1 MKLTIEG
8 DLEEI
13 KKVLQAIASSEEHFD
28 ENMDE
33 ESEKIGFKNQLT
45 FRWKWIMS
53 MTVTTLNF
61 TVFTNA
67 CKIADALE
75 ISLDELRKDDENE
88 Y

>member
-1 MKLTIEG
+1 
-8 DLEEI
+8 
-13 KKVLQAIASSEEHFD
+13 
-28 ENMDE
+28 
-33 ESEKIGFKNQLT
+33 
-45 FRWKWIMS
+45 MS